1 MASTREDRVMSL
13 TASRRAVLTGA
24 AALPFLRMPGAR
36 AETPGTLT
44 FGLSS
49 YPPNIS
55 PWANTGTA
63 AATIKL
69 MIYRGL
75 VGFAPDGSLRAELAE
90 SWAPEGSLAWVFKLR
105 DAKFQNGEKVTSAD
119 VKWTIEQVAGEK
131 STAYLRSQMQS
142 IDKIETPDDK
152 TVRLVMKEPA
162 ATLPLWFANF
172 HMPII
177 SRVSDPKTPVGAGPF
192 VIKAQER
199 GVSID
204 LEASPSY
211 YKPGL
216 PRLKAIRAVAYADEN
231 LRVAALQAGDV
242 DLIEYVPWQSMET
255 IGKDNKLTLDAVDG
269 PYMYL
274 VFNATKPPFDDA
286 RVRKAVAH
294 AIKREEIVKAAFFGR
309 GSALAHLPIPQASE
323 FFNPEHENDWKYDPA
338 LAKKL
343 LADTGHPDGFACSFL
358 STAQYGMHKDSAEVV
373 QQNIAAI
380 GIKAELNLP
389 DWATRV
395 TIGNKG
401 QYDMAMMGDAADSND
416 PDGVAKAIDG
426 SLSPSYSRS
435 FGLKTDKI
443 TALIKAGRG
452 EFDLSKRKAIY
463 KELET
468 QVREEA
474 PIVGLAWRSQGY
486 AMQKRVSGF
495 KNLPGALTFYSGTTF
510 EDATVG

>member
-1 MASTREDRVMSL
+1 MSL
-13 TASRRAVLTGA
+13 TVSRRTVLAGA
-24 AALPFLRMPGAR
+24 AALPFLRLPGAR
-36 AETPGTLT
+36 AASPGTLT

-49 YPPNIS
+49 YPPSIQ

-63 AATIKL
+63 AATVKL
-69 MIYRGL
+69 MIHRGL
-75 VGFAPDGSLRAELAE
+75 TGFAPDGSLRAELAE
-90 SWAPEGSLAWVFKLR
+90 SWAPEGTGAWVFKLR
-105 DAKFQNGEKVTSAD
+105 DAMFQNGEKVTSAD
-119 VKWTIEQVAGEK
+119 VKWTIEQVVGEK
-131 STAYLRSQMQS
+131 STAYLRSQMQA
-142 IDKIETPDDK
+142 IEKVETPDDK
-152 TVRLVMKEPA
+152 TVRFVMKEPV
-162 ATLPLWFANF
+162 ATLPLLFANF
-172 HMPII
+172 HMPMIWHG
-177 SRVSDPKTPVGAGPF
+177 SDAKSPIGAGPF

-204 LEASPSY
+204 LEASGKY

-242 DLIEYVPWQSMET
+242 DLIEYVPWQSMEA
-255 IGKDNKLTLDAVDG
+255 ISKDSGLALDAVDG

-274 VFNATKPPFDDA
+274 IFNASKPPFDDA

-294 AIKREEIVKAAFFGR
+294 AVKRDEVVKAAFFGR
-309 GSALAHLPIPQASE
+309 GSGLEHLPIPKASE
-323 FFNPEHENDWKYDPA
+323 FFNPAYENGWKYDST
-338 LAKKL
+338 LARKL
-343 LADTGHPDGFACSFL
+343 LAEAGHPDGFTCSFL

-373 QQNIAAI
+373 QQNLAAI

-416 PDGVAKAIDG
+416 PDGIAKAIDG
-426 SLSPSYSRS
+426 SLSSSYTRS

-443 TALIKAGRG
+443 TALIKAGRA
-452 EFDLSKRKAIY
+452 EFDATKRKAIY
-463 KELET
+463 QELEA
-468 QVREEA
+468 QVIEEA
-474 PIVGLAWRSQGY
+474 PMVGLAWRSQGY
-486 AMQKRVSGF
+486 AMQKRVTGF

-510 EDATVG
+510 EDVAVG

>member
-1 MASTREDRVMSL
+1 MTR
-13 TASRRAVLTGA
+13 TFSRRSVLAGA
-24 AALPFLRMPGAR
+24 AALPFVRIPGAR
-36 AETPGTLT
+36 AATPGALT

-55 PWANTGTA
+55 PWSNSGTA

-75 VGFAPDGSLRAELAE
+75 TGWAPDGSLRAELAE
-90 SWAPEGSLAWVFKLR
+90 SWAAEGTKAWVFKLR
-105 DAKFQNGEKVTSAD
+105 DATFQNGEKVTSAD

-131 STAYLRSQMQS
+131 STAYLRAQMQD
-142 IDKIETPDDK
+142 IEKIETPDDK
-152 TVRLVMKEPA
+152 TVRFVMKEPA
-162 ATLPLWFANF
+162 ATLPLMMANF

-177 SRVSDPKTPVGAGPF
+177 SRNSDPKSPVGAGPF
-192 VIKAQER
+192 TITAQER
-199 GVSID
+199 GVSVE
-204 LEASPSY
+204 LAANPKY

-216 PRLKAIRAVAYADEN
+216 PKLKTIRAVAYADEN

-242 DLIEYVPWQSMET
+242 DLIEYVPWQSMEA
-255 IGKDNKLTLDAVDG
+255 ISKDSKLALDAVDG

-274 VFNATKPPFDDA
+274 VFNATKPPFNDA

-309 GSALAHLPIPQASE
+309 GSSLAHLPIPKASE
-323 FFNPEHENDWKYDPA
+323 FFNADLENGWNYDPA

-343 LADTGHPDGFACSFL
+343 LGEAGVGEGFTCSFL

-373 QQNIAAI
+373 QQNLAAI

-395 TIGNKG
+395 ATGNKG

-416 PDGVAKAIDG
+416 PDGVSKAIDG

-435 FGLKTDKI
+435 WGMKSEKL
-443 TALIKAGRG
+443 TALMKAGRA
-452 EFDLSKRKAIY
+452 EFDAAKRKAIY
-463 KELET
+463 KEMEALAI
-468 QVREEA
+468 QEA

-510 EDATVG
+510 EDVSVG

>member
-13 TASRRAVLTGA
+13 TVSRRSVLAGA
-24 AALPFLRMPGAR
+24 AALPFLRIAGAR
-36 AETPGTLT
+36 AATPGTLT

-49 YPPNIS
+49 YPPNIL

-63 AATIKL
+63 AATVKL

-75 VGFAPDGSLRAELAE
+75 TGFASDGSLRPELAE
-90 SWAPEGSLAWVFKLR
+90 SWAAEGSTAWVFRLR
-105 DAKFQNGEKVTSAD
+105 DATFQNGEKVTSVD
-119 VKWTIEQVAGEK
+119 VKWTIEQVVGEK
-131 STAYLRSQMQS
+131 STAFLRTQMQA

-152 TVRLVMKEPA
+152 TVRFVMKEPA
-162 ATLPLWFANF
+162 ATLPLVFASF

-192 VIKAQER
+192 MIKAQER

-204 LEASPSY
+204 LEAYPKY

-216 PRLKAIRAVAYADEN
+216 PKLKAIRAVAYADEN

-242 DLIEYVPWQSMET
+242 DLIEYVPWQSMEA
-255 IGKDNKLTLDAVDG
+255 ISKDPKLALDAVDG
-269 PYMYL
+269 PCMYL
-274 VFNATKPPFDDA
+274 VFNVTKPPFDDA

-294 AIKREEIVKAAFFGR
+294 AIKRDEIVKAAFFGR
-309 GSALAHLPIPQASE
+309 GSGLAHLPIPKASE
-323 FFNPEHENDWKYDPA
+323 FFNPEYENGWRYDPD

-343 LADTGHPDGFACSFL
+343 LAEAGHPNGFSCSLL

-373 QQNIAAI
+373 QQNIAAV

-395 TIGNKG
+395 TVGNKG
-401 QYDMAMMGDAADSND
+401 QYDIGVMGDAADSND
-416 PDGVAKAIDG
+416 PDGVAKWIDG
-426 SLSPSYSRS
+426 SLTPSYSRS

-452 EFDLSKRKAIY
+452 EFDPAKRKAIY
-463 KELET
+463 REMEAL
-468 QVREEA
+468 VIEEA
-474 PIVGLAWRSQGY
+474 PMVGLAWRSQGY

-495 KNLPGALTFYSGTTF
+495 KNLPGALSFYSGTTF
-510 EDATVG
+510 EDVTAG

>member
-1 MASTREDRVMSL
+1 MSL
-13 TASRRAVLTGA
+13 TVSRRAVLAGA

-36 AETPGTLT
+36 AAAPGTLT

-49 YPPNIS
+49 YPPSIQ

-63 AATIKL
+63 AATVKL

-75 VGFAPDGSLRAELAE
+75 TGFAPDGSLRAELAE
-90 SWAPEGSLAWVFKLR
+90 SWAPEGTGAWVFKLR
-105 DAKFQNGEKVTSAD
+105 DAMFQNGEKVTSAD
-119 VKWTIEQVAGEK
+119 VKWTIEQVTGEK
-131 STAYLRSQMQS
+131 STAYLRSQMQA
-142 IDKIETPDDK
+142 IEKVETPDDK
-152 TVRLVMKEPA
+152 TVRFVVKEPV
-162 ATLPLWFANF
+162 ATLPLLFANF

-177 SRVSDPKTPVGAGPF
+177 WRGSDPKSPVGAGPF

-204 LEASPSY
+204 LEASDKY

-255 IGKDNKLTLDAVDG
+255 ISKDAGLALDAVDG

-274 VFNATKPPFDDA
+274 IFNATKPPFNDA

-294 AIKREEIVKAAFFGR
+294 AVKRDEIVKAAFFGR
-309 GSALAHLPIPQASE
+309 GSGLAHLPIPKASE
-323 FFNPEHENDWKYDPA
+323 FFNPAYENGWGYDTA

-343 LADTGHPDGFACSFL
+343 LADAGHPDGFTCSFL

-373 QQNIAAI
+373 QQNLAAI

-401 QYDMAMMGDAADSND
+401 QYDLAMMGDAADSND
-416 PDGVAKAIDG
+416 PDGIAKAIDG
-426 SLSPSYSRS
+426 SLSASYTRS

-443 TALIKAGRG
+443 TALIKAGRA
-452 EFDLSKRKAIY
+452 EFDVAKRKAIY
-463 KELET
+463 GELEAE
-468 QVREEA
+468 VIEEA
-474 PIVGLAWRSQGY
+474 PMVGLAWRSQGY
-486 AMQKRVSGF
+486 AMQKRVTGF
-495 KNLPGALTFYSGTTF
+495 KNLPGALTFYAGTTF
-510 EDATVG
+510 EDAAVG

>member
-1 MASTREDRVMSL
+1 MSL
-13 TASRRAVLTGA
+13 SMSRRSVLAGA
-24 AALPFLRMPGAR
+24 TALPFLRIPGAR
-36 AETPGTLT
+36 AAAAGTLT

-49 YPPNIS
+49 YPPNIL

-75 VGFAPDGSLRAELAE
+75 TGFAPDGSLRGELAE
-90 SWAPEGSLAWVFKLR
+90 SWQAEGAKAWVFRLR
-105 DAKFQNGEKVTSAD
+105 DATFQNGEKVTSAD

-131 STAYLRSQMQS
+131 STAYLRAQMQE
-142 IDKIETPDDK
+142 IEKVETPDDK
-152 TVRLVMKEPA
+152 TVRFVMKEPA
-162 ATLPLWFANF
+162 ATLPLMMANF

-177 SRVSDPKTPVGAGPF
+177 SRNSDPKTPVGAGPF
-192 VIKAQER
+192 MIKAQER

-204 LEASPSY
+204 LEPFAKY

-216 PRLKAIRAVAYADEN
+216 PKLKAIRAVAYADEN

-242 DLIEYVPWQSMET
+242 DLIEYVPWQSMEA
-255 IGKDNKLTLDAVDG
+255 ISKDGKLTLDAVDG

-274 VFNATKPPFDDA
+274 VFNATKPPFNDA

-309 GSALAHLPIPQASE
+309 GSGLAHLPIPKASE
-323 FFNPEHENDWKYDPA
+323 FFNAELENGWKYDPD

-343 LADTGHPDGFACSFL
+343 LAEAGHPNGFTCSLL
-358 STAQYGMHKDSAEVV
+358 STAQYGMHKDTAEVV
-373 QQNIAAI
+373 QQNVAAI

-401 QYDMAMMGDAADSND
+401 QYDMGVMGDAADSND
-416 PDGVAKAIDG
+416 PDGIAKAIDG
-426 SLSPSYSRS
+426 SLTASYSRS
-435 FGLKTDKI
+435 FGLKTEKI
-443 TALIKAGRG
+443 TALLRAGRA
-452 EFDLSKRKAIY
+452 EFDTAKRKAIY
-463 KELET
+463 KEMEALAIA
-468 QVREEA
+468 EA
-474 PIVGLAWRSQGY
+474 PMVGLAWRSQGY

-495 KNLPGALTFYSGTTF
+495 KNLPGALSFYSGTTF
-510 EDATVG
+510 EDVSVG

>member
-1 MASTREDRVMSL
+1 MVSTREDQAMSVNL
-13 TASRRAVLTGA
+13 SRRAVVAGA
-24 AALPFLRMPGAR
+24 AALPFLRIAGAR
-36 AETPGTLT
+36 AATPGVLT

-49 YPPNIS
+49 YPPSIL
-55 PWANTGTA
+55 PWANSGTA
-63 AATIKL
+63 AATVKL

-75 VGFAPDGSLRAELAE
+75 TGFAPDGSLRGELAE
-90 SWAPEGSLAWVFKLR
+90 SWAAEGNKTWVFKLR
-105 DAKFQNGEKVTSAD
+105 DATFHNGEKVTSAD
-119 VKWTIEQVAGEK
+119 VKWTLEQVTGEK
-131 STAYLRSQMQS
+131 STAYLRAQMQG
-142 IDKIETPDDK
+142 IEKVETPDDK
-152 TVRLVMKEPA
+152 TVRVVMKEPA
-162 ATLPLWFANF
+162 ATLPLSFANF

-177 SRVSDPKTPVGAGPF
+177 SRVSDPKAPVGAGPF
-192 VIKAQER
+192 IIKGQER
-199 GVSID
+199 GVSIE
-204 LEASPSY
+204 LEANPKY
-211 YKPGL
+211 FKPGL
-216 PRLKAIRAVAYADEN
+216 PKLKAIRAVAYADEN

-242 DLIEYVPWQSMET
+242 DLIEYVPWQSMEA
-255 IGKDNKLTLDAVDG
+255 IGKDARLTLDAVDG

-274 VFNATKPPFDDA
+274 IFNATKPPFNDA

-294 AIKREEIVKAAFFGR
+294 AIKREDIVKAAFFGR
-309 GSALAHLPIPQASE
+309 GSGLAHLPIPKASE
-323 FFNPEHENDWKYDPA
+323 FFNPEHENGWGYDPA

-343 LADTGHPDGFACSFL
+343 LAEAGHPNGFTCSFL

-373 QQNIAAI
+373 QQHVAAI

-426 SLSPSYSRS
+426 SLSASYTRS

-443 TALIKAGRG
+443 TSLIQAGRA
-452 EFDLSKRKAIY
+452 EFDAAKRKAIY
-463 KELET
+463 KELEASVIE
-468 QVREEA
+468 QA

-510 EDATVG
+510 EDVSVG

>member
-1 MASTREDRVMSL
+1 MSL
-13 TASRRAVLTGA
+13 TVSRRAVLLGA

-36 AETPGTLT
+36 AETQGTLT

-49 YPPNIS
+49 YPPNVL

-63 AATIKL
+63 AATVKL

-75 VGFAPDGSLRAELAE
+75 TGFAPDGSLRSELAE
-90 SWAPEGSLAWVFKLR
+90 SWAAEGNSAWVFKLR

-119 VKWTIEQVAGEK
+119 VKWTIEQVTSEK

-162 ATLPLWFANF
+162 ATLPLSFANF

-216 PRLKAIRAVAYADEN
+216 PKLKAIRAIAYADEN

-242 DLIEYVPWQSMET
+242 DLIEYVPWQSMEA
-255 IGKDNKLTLDAVDG
+255 IGKDNKLILDAVDG

-286 RVRKAVAH
+286 RVRRAVAH

-309 GSALAHLPIPQASE
+309 GSALAHLPIPEASE
-323 FFNPEHENDWKYDPA
+323 FFNPEHENDWKYDPE

-343 LADTGHPDGFACSFL
+343 LAEAGHPDGFACSFL

-452 EFDLSKRKAIY
+452 EFDPARRKAIY
-463 KELET
+463 QELET
-468 QVREEA
+468 LVAKET

-486 AMQKRVSGF
+486 ALQKRVSGF

-510 EDATVG
+510 EDVTVG

>member
-1 MASTREDRVMSL
+1 MASTVEDRVMSL
-13 TASRRAVLTGA
+13 TVSRRSVLAGA
-24 AALPFLRMPGAR
+24 AALPFLRGARAR
-36 AETPGTLT
+36 AETPGLLT

-49 YPPNIS
+49 YPPNVL

-63 AATIKL
+63 AATVKL

-75 VGFAPDGSLRAELAE
+75 TGFAPDGSLRGELAE
-90 SWAPEGSLAWVFKLR
+90 SWAAEGNSAWVFKLR

-119 VKWTIEQVAGEK
+119 VKWTIEQVTSEK

-142 IDKIETPDDK
+142 IDKVETPDDN

-162 ATLPLWFANF
+162 ATLPLSFANF

-216 PRLKAIRAVAYADEN
+216 PKLKAIRAVAYADEN

-242 DLIEYVPWQSMET
+242 DLIEYVPWQSMEA
-255 IGKDNKLTLDAVDG
+255 IGKDNKLVLDAVDG

-286 RVRKAVAH
+286 RVRRAVAH

-309 GSALAHLPIPQASE
+309 GSALAHLPIPKASE
-323 FFNPEHENDWKYDPA
+323 FFNPEHENDWKYDPE
-338 LAKKL
+338 LARKL
-343 LADTGHPDGFACSFL
+343 LAEAGHPDGFACSFL

-443 TALIKAGRG
+443 TALIKAGRA
-452 EFDLSKRKAIY
+452 EFDLGKRKAIY
-463 KELET
+463 QELET
-468 QVREEA
+468 VVGEET

-486 AMQKRVSGF
+486 ALQKRVSGF

-510 EDATVG
+510 EDVTVG